1 MQKIWKRRI
10 SFCKATF
17 FWLLFFLASVICGYI
32 PFIDRVIFSRY
43 DKSESYVTSE
53 IITTIKWNQVESN
66 LIPFLEALKIAS
78 L

>member
-1 MQKIWKRRI
+1 M
-10 SFCKATF
+10 
-17 FWLLFFLASVICGYI
+17 ASIPFGYI

>member
-10 SFCKATF
+10 SF
-17 FWLLFFLASVICGYI
+17 WLLSSVASILLASI

-53 IITTIKWNQVESN
+53 IITTTNWNHVESN
-66 LIPFLEALKIAS
+66 LVPFLEALKIAS